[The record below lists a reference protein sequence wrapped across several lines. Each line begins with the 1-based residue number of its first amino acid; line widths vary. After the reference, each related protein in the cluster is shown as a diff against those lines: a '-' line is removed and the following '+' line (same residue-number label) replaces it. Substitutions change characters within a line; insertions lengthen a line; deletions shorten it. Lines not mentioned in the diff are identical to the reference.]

1 MDHIRVKCGISLEV
15 WEARPY
21 TPWTPEDVT
30 PVLEAYEGLTRAQ
43 VRFMRSL
50 AVQKP
55 GLIIH
60 RHAVPGAP
68 HVWPEIRPE
77 GLVRTGPPTMHWHGA
92 GEPPE
97 LPPGYSVLPRGSEA
111 WREHCR
117 CVNDNDLEEDDE
129 HEDNHELHRHEN
141 LAKYCFPSSA
151 WEVKPWPHDHTDS
164 YYEDPAHLERH
175 LARWHQE
182 PVETRADG
190 KHVHYR
196 KVKSKESLARRL
208 DVHPMA
214 APLFADAKL
223 VYFGIEGCL
232 KADSILSAILRE
244 GRRESVFS
252 VPSVSLWDA
261 PEFDGFIR
269 YLRGKRVVVVPD
281 ADWFTKRQVL
291 LHARLAQRYLKN
303 RGIESLIAAPPLASE
318 HKGVDGYQCLL
329 RTHHTHVRNATQYLS
344 K

>member
-1 MDHIRVKCGISLEV
+1 VGGPG
-15 WEARPY
+15 PY

-60 RHAVPGAP
+60 RHAVHGAP

-223 VYFGIEGCL
+223 VYFGIE
-232 KADSILSAILRE
+232 
-244 GRRESVFS
+244 
-252 VPSVSLWDA
+252 
-261 PEFDGFIR
+261 
-269 YLRGKRVVVVPD
+269 
-281 ADWFTKRQVL
+281 
-291 LHARLAQRYLKN
+291 
-303 RGIESLIAAPPLASE
+303 AA
-318 HKGVDGYQCLL
+318 
-329 RTHHTHVRNATQYLS
+329 
-344 K
+344 

>member
-1 MDHIRVKCGISLEV
+1 MDHIRVKRGISLEV

-117 CVNDNDLEEDDE
+117 RVNDNDLEEDDE

-141 LAKYCFPSSA
+141 LA
-151 WEVKPWPHDHTDS
+151 
-164 YYEDPAHLERH
+164 
-175 LARWHQE
+175 
-182 PVETRADG
+182 
-190 KHVHYR
+190 
-196 KVKSKESLARRL
+196 SLRCEIGRS
-208 DVHPMA
+208 
-214 APLFADAKL
+214 
-223 VYFGIEGCL
+223 CR
-232 KADSILSAILRE
+232 ILM
-244 GRRESVFS
+244 
-252 VPSVSLWDA
+252 P
-261 PEFDGFIR
+261 
-269 YLRGKRVVVVPD
+269 K
-281 ADWFTKRQVL
+281 
-291 LHARLAQRYLKN
+291 
-303 RGIESLIAAPPLASE
+303 
-318 HKGVDGYQCLL
+318 
-329 RTHHTHVRNATQYLS
+329 
-344 K
+344 